1 MRQKEGEIMTK
12 SSKNAIDRISKSI
25 RDAGYD
31 PYSQMYGFLMTGNDR
46 FVTRTGQARE
56 RIKLVNPADLASYLR
71 RTI

>member
-1 MRQKEGEIMTK
+1 MTK